1 MILLLLRP
9 TKAAPTVTR
18 IATVAI
24 QLRTRQ
30 AGFALRARNASATF
44 RQRRAIVKFEGPP
57 Q

>member
-9 TKAAPTVTR
+9 LDAAPTVTR
-18 IATVAI
+18 IASVAI
-24 QLRTRQ
+24 RLRTRQ